1 MDRGFPDEESD
12 GFCKRRYVDR
22 SKLVYYGHKKAL
34 RMSTEVTCLYSSRK
48 EINTYKVEVWDIQGS
63 YLKTHEVYIYL

>member
-48 EINTYKVEVWDIQGS
+48 EINTYKVEV
-63 YLKTHEVYIYL
+63 